1 MAQNAAMA
9 NTRAFVMSMH
19 QRETPGALFPAM
31 YALLWRPRDWR
42 RYSCPNPVGGGDA
55 IHVGKMLRTRF
66 DFSRTP
72 HRRGVEYMTTL
83 SLGLFGTYF
92 HECICATSGLWA
104 QAASPAAGDTPGS
117 LCSIHLMYT

>member
-42 RYSCPNPVGGGDA
+42 RYSCPSPVRGGGGHA
-55 IHVGKMLRTRF
+55 FHVEQICSVV
-66 DFSRTP
+66 FSLTAP
-72 HRRGVEYMTTL
+72 RRGV
-83 SLGLFGTYF
+83 
-92 HECICATSGLWA
+92 
-104 QAASPAAGDTPGS
+104 Q
-117 LCSIHLMYT
+117 